1 MAAVPH
7 LEVDLNDEERL
18 VLSTGLAEWG
28 GSAHPTEELARLM
41 GFRDVVDLHERSP
54 RLLQRLTER
63 QPLTGQDLQ
72 QLLAATELAFVSDRW
87 GSGLDWEM
95 VSPLGDQQTIT
106 VLRSLQRKLSR
117 TQHHT

>member
-7 LEVDLNDEERL
+7 PEVDLSDEERL

-28 GSAHPTEELARLM
+28 GSAHPTDDLAHLM
-41 GFRDVVDLHERSP
+41 GFRDVADLDERSP
-54 RLLQRLTER
+54 GLLQRLKEH
-63 QPLTGQDLQ
+63 QPLTGQELQ
-72 QLLAATELAFVSDRW
+72 QLLAATELAFVNDRW

-95 VSPLGDQQTIT
+95 VSSLGDQQTIT

-117 TQHHT
+117 TQHDT